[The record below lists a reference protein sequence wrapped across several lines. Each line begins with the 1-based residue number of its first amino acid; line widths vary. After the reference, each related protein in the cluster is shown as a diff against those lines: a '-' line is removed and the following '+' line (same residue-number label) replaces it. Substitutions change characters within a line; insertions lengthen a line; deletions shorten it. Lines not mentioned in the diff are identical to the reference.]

1 MEFENAITNC
11 SHDIIL
17 TSEIIAVP
25 PGERYLDSTL
35 VNMKHFIK

>member
-11 SHDIIL
+11 SHNTVL
-17 TSEIIAVP
+17 SEIIDVP

-35 VNMKHFIK
+35 VSKTF